1 MITRSATPSS
11 GGPTIPVASRTFFS
25 AWQLPQPY
33 WMNIASPRSGSPPVS
48 AAACTRIRCALL
60 GIFVD
65 DADERDDE
73 DQRREDAE
81 EGLSGQEAQHGLPPT
96 L

>member
-11 GGPTIPVASRTFFS
+11 GGPTIPVAVRTFFS

-33 WMNIASPRSGSPPVS
+33 WMNIASPRLGSPPVVD
-48 AAACTRIRCALL
+48 RRMHPHPVALF

-65 DADERDDE
+65 DADQRDDE
-73 DQRREDAE
+73 EQAGEDPE
-81 EGLSGQEAQHGLPPT
+81 EGLSGQEAHGAPPPP
-96 L
+96 